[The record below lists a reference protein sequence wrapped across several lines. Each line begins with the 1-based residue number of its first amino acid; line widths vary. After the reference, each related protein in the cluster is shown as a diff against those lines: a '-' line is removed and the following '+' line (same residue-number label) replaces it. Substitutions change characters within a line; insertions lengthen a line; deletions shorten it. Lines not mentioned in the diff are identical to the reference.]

1 VKIAIAGAGAIG
13 GLFAARLASSPQL
26 IADKTQIG
34 VLARGASLAAIQ
46 ADGLRLESADGMRER
61 VALLAS
67 SDPAQLGVQDVVV
80 IAVKTTGLASL
91 AQGIGPMIGPGT
103 VIVSA
108 MNGLPWWFGQGRNPK
123 PAWAQQPLGA
133 VDPLGVLEA
142 ALPSAQVVGC
152 VTHLSAS
159 VPEPGVVKRGNGNR
173 VLFGD
178 PSRAQGMPPSARL
191 TQVVKLFADAGFESV
206 LAEDIERDVWLKLWG
221 NMTMNPASAITGATG
236 DLLLDEELV
245 REFLSNIMREA
256 AAVGERIDLPIGMHP
271 EERHAMTRKLGAFK
285 TSMLQDAEAG
295 RPLELDALLAAVVE
309 LGERV
314 GIAMPHARALLGL
327 ARVRAKVLQQSHR
340 AGQHV

>member
-1 VKIAIAGAGAIG
+1 MKIAIAGAGAIG
-13 GLFAARLASSPQL
+13 GLFAARLASSAQG
-26 IADKTQIG
+26 IADKTQIS
-34 VLARGASLAAIQ
+34 VLARGATLAAIQ
-46 ADGLRLESADGMRER
+46 AHGLRLENAEGVRES
-61 VALLAS
+61 VLVLAS
-67 SDPAQLGVQDVVV
+67 NDPAQLGVQDVVV
-80 IAVKTTGLASL
+80 IAVKTTGLAALVQS
-91 AQGIGPMIGPGT
+91 IGPMIGPST

-108 MNGLPWWFGQGRNPK
+108 MNGLPWWFGQGRSPK
-123 PAWAQQPLGA
+123 PAWAQQPLNTI
-133 VDPLGVLEA
+133 DPLGALEA

-159 VPEPGVVKRGNGNR
+159 VPEPGVIRRGNGNR

-178 PSRAQGMPPSARL
+178 PSLAQGMPPSVRL
-191 TQVVKLFADAGFESV
+191 IQVVRLFADAGFESV
-206 LAEDIERDVWLKLWG
+206 LVENIERDVWVKLWG

-236 DLLLDEELV
+236 DLLLDDDLV

-256 AAVGERIDLPIGMHP
+256 AAVGERIDLPISMHP

-314 GIAMPHARALLGL
+314 GVAMPYAKTLLGL
-327 ARVRAKVLQQSHR
+327 ARVRAKVLEQSHR